1 MKTAIS
7 NLFAGISVLFA
18 NFQPRQFLAIAL
30 AGILLLSSVACSPS
44 SPVASGT
51 GSLKRVG
58 QPTNEKTYQPNE
70 NDRLASFSDYDAGQ
84 DSKATQAKAKAL
96 VDRAKR
102 NVNQVDDLG
111 DLVDE
116 VKSGTTNPARDAGD
130 IITDATDRASRD
142 AKAGFKNLQK
152 NLGKAGDS
160 VQDMAQDA
168 KQNAAETGKNVQRG
182 AEDVADYAK
191 DKAQDTTD
199 AVRTRI

>member
-7 NLFAGISVLFA
+7 NLFAGISALFA
-18 NFQPRQFLAIAL
+18 NFQPRQFLAVAL
-30 AGILLLSSVACSPS
+30 AGILLLSSVACSSS

-58 QPTNEKTYQPNE
+58 QPTNEKTYQPS
-70 NDRLASFSDYDAGQ
+70 DGLASFSDYEAGQ

-96 VDRAKR
+96 VDRAKK

-111 DLVDE
+111 DLIDE
-116 VKSGTTNPARDAGD
+116 VKSGTANPARDAGD

-142 AKAGFKNLQK
+142 AKAGFQNLQK
-152 NLGKAGDS
+152 NLSKAGDN
-160 VQDMAQDA
+160 VQDVAQDA
-168 KQNAAETGKNVQRG
+168 KQNAAQAGKNVQRG